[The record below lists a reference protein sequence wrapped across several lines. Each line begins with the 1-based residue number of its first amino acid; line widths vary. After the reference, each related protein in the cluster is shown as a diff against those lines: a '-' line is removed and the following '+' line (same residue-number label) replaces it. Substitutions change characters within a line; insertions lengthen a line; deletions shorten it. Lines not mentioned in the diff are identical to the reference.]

1 MSADDFFAAA
11 ERYQR
16 ERILHG
22 ASPIDNDRLRAVL
35 DKLHD
40 AEQRGVDDLREAIT
54 LDEFKL
60 LLDASAEWH
69 RLTMPNVDP
78 GKDTSQ

>member
-1 MSADDFFAAA
+1 MTFSRPLNATSENAFFRVRHRSIMIAFGP
-11 ERYQR
+11 Y
-16 ERILHG
+16 
-22 ASPIDNDRLRAVL
+22 STSFVTC
-35 DKLHD
+35 
-40 AEQRGVDDLREAIT
+40 QRGVDDLREAIT

-60 LLDASAEWH
+60 LLDASAEWE

>member
-1 MSADDFFAAA
+1 MGDDDIFAAF

-16 ERILHG
+16 DRILRG
-22 ASPIDNDRLRAVL
+22 ASPLDHERVRAIL
-35 DKLHD
+35 DKIRD
-40 AEQRGVDDLREAIT
+40 AQRRGVEDIRDAIT
-54 LDEFKL
+54 LDEFKVV
-60 LLDASAEWH
+60 LDAGAEWE